1 MALHANTSALT
12 AIANDYDYSDVFV
25 RQIEAFGRPGDVLVG
40 LSTSGKSANVLKAL
54 DYAKKKGLK
63 TIGFTGR
70 KADTMSSLCDVLLSV
85 PSEDTPRIQKF
96 TCFGGISS
104 AVWWRMD
111 FSMKEN
117 RGRLAVILAGGLGTR
132 LRGVVSDVPKA
143 LAPIAGRPFLDWL
156 LTMLSCRGIT
166 KILLLLGY
174 GADKIMA
181 FVEDG
186 SKWNLKATYS
196 LEKEPLDKGGAL
208 RNALPY
214 IDERTFFF
222 MNGDTLLDMDLGI
235 TRFIIKSALF
245 RARL

>member
-1 MALHANTSALT
+1 M
-12 AIANDYDYSDVFV
+12 
-25 RQIEAFGRPGDVLVG
+25 E
-40 LSTSGKSANVLKAL
+40 
-54 DYAKKKGLK
+54 
-63 TIGFTGR
+63 
-70 KADTMSSLCDVLLSV
+70 
-85 PSEDTPRIQKF
+85 
-96 TCFGGISS
+96 
-104 AVWWRMD
+104 
-111 FSMKEN
+111 EN
-117 RGRLAVILAGGLGTR
+117 RSRLAVILAGGLGTR
-132 LRGVVSDVPKA
+132 LRGIVSDVPKA

-186 SKWNLKATYS
+186 NKWNLKATYS

-222 MNGDTLLDMDLGI
+222 MNGDTLLDMDLDEMFDFHVNKRAKVTI
-235 TRFIIKSALF
+235 AARPWKDLTRVDPLKVDEESKVVSFGEKNVPPEEGGFWLVNGGFYVVDRDIVEELPLRRLSWEKEVVPQLVRRGVVYSFRSDGYFIDIGVPEDYFKAQREIPYILGS
-245 RARL
+245 